1 MCLYPALE
9 IVSLKPMGDEG
20 EVTTGVTVHNQNNDL
35 VLSGQPS
42 FLLRTA

>member
-20 EVTTGVTVHNQNNDL
+20 EVTTGLTDHNQNNDL
-35 VLSGQPS
+35 VLSGQHTY
-42 FLLRTA
+42 LL